1 MKPQNKNYQ
10 DPKILPK
17 GNPFSVPEG
26 YFKSFSERLEKT
38 MRTKD
43 LPLPGKKINPFQR
56 FSVSYFSLAAGFL
69 AFVAISYA
77 LIHLILNGTSNNI
90 SKSSQYATYIDL
102 QLEDYDDAL
111 LFEAVAQKTELEAE
125 YQKELSE
132 EKMIEFLLREGIE
145 LDLIIN
151 EL

>member
-1 MKPQNKNYQ
+1 MKPQNKKHQ

-26 YFKSFSERLEKT
+26 YFENFSERLEKK
-38 MRTKD
+38 MRTKN
-43 LPLPGKKINPFQR
+43 LPLPVEKLNPFWR
-56 FSVSYFSLAAGFL
+56 FSASYFSLAAGFL

-111 LFEAVAQKTELEAE
+111 LYEAVAQKTESEVE
-125 YQKELSE
+125 YQKELSK

-145 LDLIIN
+145 LDLIVN